1 MLSGMR
7 VLSKAD
13 AEKLALGCDALGEYL
28 ELRAIIAEVG
38 RTYET
43 VTITGCTVY
52 RPRPEVAM
60 ASDAWR
66 RASAILSEFGLS
78 PSARSKVQTIVEEH
92 EDPFETFLKG
102 KQSSG

>member
-1 MLSGMR
+1 MLQGMH

-28 ELRAIIAEVG
+28 ELRELIKEKG
-38 RTYET
+38 RTYTTIT
-43 VTITGCTVY
+43 VTDSVVY

-60 ASDAWR
+60 CVDAWR

-78 PSARSKVQTIVEEH
+78 PSARAKVQTIVEDQ
-92 EDPFETFLKG
+92 EDPFDTFLKSKNG
-102 KQSSG
+102 